1 MRRPDPT
8 AAMNADAGERSRLS
22 RVTRRVGSIL
32 LYGVLPAVVLL
43 AVAGYFVGLGVEHA
57 DPPVVAVQGH
67 SMQPTLVTGDL
78 VVLQGVNPANLRK
91 GDIIAVTVPAAL
103 RAKYGLPPHVVHRIV
118 GIQHTKTGPI
128 FTTKGDN
135 NPNPDIF
142 TTPASDVVGEV
153 KYKIPF
159 LGYPL
164 LFLGSRQGEIFLGAA
179 GGIVLL
185 YFLLG
190 LWEDRRAYLEGVS
203 TTMETLR
210 QESDDLRRALEHS
223 SVSTPSTRST
233 AHAARQTATIIERVP
248 TSRLEA
254 IGPSLGELAGEVRS
268 ASERSKKS
276 AAMIGDLV
284 GAVSEYGTHLK
295 SHTAVMQ
302 HLAATTDRL
311 ELATEGLLRA
321 VATMGGARSG
331 GSGLAATGAPASVV
345 ELLERASQ
353 TIEAVTRE
361 RDRLQERIAQ
371 LERDA
376 ATGQHEP
383 PQPPVTSPA
392 LPPIWDVQPL
402 PRR

>member
-1 MRRPDPT
+1 MSSPLTRSEHEQEPAERGRR
-8 AAMNADAGERSRLS
+8 G
-22 RVTRRVGSIL
+22 VVRRVMSVL
-32 LYGVLPAVVLL
+32 LWWALPAVVLL
-43 AVAGYFVGLGVEHA
+43 GVAGYFVGIFVEHTN
-57 DPPVVAVQGH
+57 PPIVAVQGH

-78 VVLQGVNPANLRK
+78 VVLEGVNPANLRK
-91 GDIIAVTVPAAL
+91 GDIIAVTVAPAY
-103 RAKYGLPPHVVHRIV
+103 RKRYDLPAHVVHRIV
-118 GIQHTKTGPI
+118 GIQHTKHGLL
-128 FTTKGDN
+128 FTTKGDAN
-135 NPNPDIF
+135 TSADIF
-142 TTPASDVVGEV
+142 KTPASNIVGELR
-153 KYKIPF
+153 YKIPDVGYVF
-159 LGYPL
+159 L
-164 LFLGSRQGEIFLGAA
+164 FFGSRQGEIFLGAA

-376 ATGQHEP
+376 ATGRHEP